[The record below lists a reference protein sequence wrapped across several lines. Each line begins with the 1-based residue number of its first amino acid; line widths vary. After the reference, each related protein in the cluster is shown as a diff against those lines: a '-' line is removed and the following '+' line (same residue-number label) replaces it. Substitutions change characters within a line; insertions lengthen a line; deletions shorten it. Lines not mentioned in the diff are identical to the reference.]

1 MYRHNSKTKAFVYS
15 TIHNHSK
22 HLPFTTMTKQVLQLL
37 LFIFFLTVIAGFN
50 TTSSVATTNKQRIS
64 AGQLT
69 DADVRFVK
77 AFLQS
82 FSKTTL
88 NDTLLIKYDFNKDAC
103 WNMLDKSKDEY
114 IKSIVLASKER
125 IQTTLLT
132 RPGISI
138 FRFRKPGDQLNKII
152 KWDDSILIDSTKQL
166 YKLLLKKR
174 TECGSSMIILPDGRF
189 ILLQTD
195 PHMEAMDLS
204 QQQITAI
211 LNNNK
216 N

>member
-1 MYRHNSKTKAFVYS
+1 M
-15 TIHNHSK
+15 
-22 HLPFTTMTKQVLQLL
+22 LQLL
-37 LFIFFLTVIAGFN
+37 SFIFLLTVTAGFN
-50 TTSSVATTNKQRIS
+50 STSSVATTNKQRIS
-64 AGQLT
+64 AGKLT

-77 AFLQS
+77 EFLQS

-103 WNMLDKSKDEY
+103 WNMLDKSKDED

-138 FRFRKPGDQLNKII
+138 FRFREPGDQLNKII

-166 YKLLLKKR
+166 YKLLFKKR

-189 ILLQTD
+189 ILLQTY
-195 PHMEAMDLS
+195 PHMEALNLS
-204 QQQITAI
+204 QQQIAETFSS
-211 LNNNK
+211 K
-216 N
+216 KM